1 MHIYVAT
8 YVVVHACVL
17 ILLYCYVCVRRTS
30 GRQGGARIYY
40 CSTILLRLCM
50 AHTSGRQDREM
61 SAVLAAYREM
71 VAREEARA
79 KELRSAY

>member
-1 MHIYVAT
+1 MS
-8 YVVVHACVL
+8 VVLVF
-17 ILLYCYVCVRRTS
+17 YCT
-30 GRQGGARIYY
+30 A
-40 CSTILLRLCM
+40 ILLRLCV

-79 KELRSAY
+79 KELRSAN